1 MNNAL
6 MGKYIVVHYGNSN
19 VPTNSQI
26 NVVVNNGGAGLVNWR
41 MANPGTGFTS
51 SLFALTNNAGDNPF
65 YMNINGSIIY
75 IRGIATFNDINQARA
90 YQELLTGITYND
102 GRKTTNSGDATKV
115 G

>member
-1 MNNAL
+1 
-6 MGKYIVVHYGNSN
+6 MGKYIVLHYGSSN
-19 VPTNSQI
+19 VPVGSQI
-26 NVVVNNGGAGLVNWR
+26 NVVVNNGGSGQVNWR

-51 SLFALTNNAGDNPF
+51 SLFSLPNNAGDNPF

-90 YQELLTGITYND
+90 YQALLTGIQCKD
-102 GRKTTNSGDATKV
+102 GRKTTNSGDATCV